1 MRNLI
6 RLEKPKVVL
15 GADQY
20 CIDASARQN
29 AEQQL
34 SQAAELNFVS
44 LSVLFGV
51 TLQLSASYIE
61 S

>member
-1 MRNLI
+1 MQEFEH
-6 RLEKPKVVL
+6 LEDSTNVL
-15 GADQY
+15 KANHHA
-20 CIDASARQN
+20 DASARQN

-44 LSVLFGV
+44 DSLLSGMTPPLY
-51 TLQLSASYIE
+51 TTEIE

>member
-1 MRNLI
+1 MQEFLCLR
-6 RLEKPKVVL
+6 KPLVIL
-15 GADQY
+15 GADHP

-44 LSVLFGV
+44 RSQLFGV
-51 TLQLSASYIE
+51 MPKVSVPQIE
-61 S
+61 G